1 MLSWPVMNLRAAP
14 GGLWLGAGALL
25 AVFFLQVL
33 FVSRVKSP
41 SWDEPG
47 HIAAGLTYVETGNF
61 LVNPQHPPLLKELSG
76 LALMLSGARMPKTP
90 ATREFLKGNSA
101 YQWMVGSR
109 ILVTGDLERNLL
121 LARLPLM
128 LVSVLLAA
136 LVYVWGRQLI
146 GAAAALGGLFLFALD
161 PTVIAHV
168 GMVTM
173 DVGSSAFMVLMLCA
187 VWSYVQRPQAGRLVL
202 CGLAMGVALTA
213 KFTAIFLLPV
223 VGILLMAAVRWAP
236 GAAAGFGAK
245 KATAPDDLCPCGS
258 GRKHKNCHGK
268 ASQGR
273 AAALAA
279 FDYMPYGRAAGAFLL
294 MLAMALVAI
303 EVVYGFHGGIRR
315 YIEGLRLVNGD
326 HDPDYLTFLGGQMRY
341 RFESY
346 FAQAY
351 LLKEPVAAIVLA
363 GLGVF
368 QLLRARDIGILAKLF
383 LLLPP
388 TVLFTVHTLFA
399 DGLGIRYII
408 GVLPFTCLF
417 GGLAL
422 GSLVRSGS
430 TAKRCVAGVLCA
442 WSVLAAA
449 GIYPDQLSYFNE
461 MACLGEPGK
470 IGLDGGSGCG
480 TRWLDD
486 SNVDWGQGLKQL
498 GAWMEANAKGRPIRL
513 AYFGSFPPEVYGF
526 APQSESLTSRDLMRV
541 PAPGLYAVS
550 THMYAR
556 TNGFIDK
563 YRQGSVWMRIT
574 EPRAVVG
581 HAYYIYDIQ

>member
-1 MLSWPVMNLRAAP
+1 MHRTKPASGR
-14 GGLWLGAGALL
+14 LWLAACALL

-33 FVSRVKSP
+33 FVSLVKSP
-41 SWDEPG
+41 CWDEPG
-47 HIAAGLTYVETGNF
+47 HIAAGLTSLETGNF
-61 LVNPQHPPLLKELSG
+61 LVNRQHPPLLKELSG
-76 LALMLSGARMPKTP
+76 MALMLSGARLPEGP
-90 ATREFLKGNSA
+90 PTRELLKGNPD
-101 YQWMVGSR
+101 YQWMVGSK

-128 LVSVLLAA
+128 LVSVMLAA
-136 LVYVWGRQLI
+136 LVFVWGRQLI
-146 GAAAALGGLFLFALD
+146 GAAAAFGGLFLFTLD
-161 PTVIAHV
+161 PTVIAHA
-168 GMVTM
+168 GFVTM
-173 DVGSSAFMVLMLCA
+173 DVGLSAFMVLMLCV
-187 VWSYVQRPQAGRLVL
+187 VWNYVQRPNAGRLVL
-202 CGLAMGVALTA
+202 CGLAMGAALTA

-223 VGILLMAAVRWAP
+223 VGVLLLAAVRCAP

-245 KATAPDDLCPCGS
+245 PVTAPDDLCPCGS

-268 ASQGR
+268 TSQGR
-273 AAALAA
+273 IAALAA

-294 MLAMALVAI
+294 MLAMAVVVI
-303 EVVYGFHGGIRR
+303 EVVYGFHGGIQR
-315 YIEGLRLVNGD
+315 YIEGLRLVNAD
-326 HDPDYLTFLGGQMRY
+326 HDPDYMTFMGGQLRY

-346 FAQAY
+346 FAEAY
-351 LLKEPVAAIVLA
+351 LLKEPVAAVVLA

-388 TVLFTVHTLFA
+388 MTLFTVHTLFA
-399 DGLGIRYII
+399 GGLGIRYII

-422 GSLVRSGS
+422 ASLVRSGS

-442 WSVLAAA
+442 WSVVAAA

-498 GAWMEANAKGRPIRL
+498 SAWTEANAKGRPIRL
-513 AYFGSFPPEVYGF
+513 AYFGSFPPEVYGLP
-526 APQSESLTSRDLMRV
+526 PQSESLTSNELMQV

-550 THMYAR
+550 AHMYAR
-556 TNGFIDK
+556 TNAFIDK

-581 HAYYIYDIQ
+581 HAYYIYDIK